1 MADAIG
7 TTPIVGLSEA
17 MPQQWAGFRSDPPM
31 SLPSP
36 IGLIPEAI
44 ADASPPLDPPAVT
57 LGFHGF
63 RVSPCNEESVWTR
76 RPKSGRFVRANGIAP
91 AARIRS
97 TVGESHGAI
106 ASAKIGTPSVVGRP
120 CDVDVLLHRARH
132 TVQRA
137 EHLVVRH
144 GLVGA
149 VGGGQGVVGQQ
160 ADDGVDV
167 LVHLEHTG
175 EVGLHDLPTR
185 HLLGGDFPG
194 QFECSQLP

>member
-1 MADAIG
+1 MDPE
-7 TTPIVGLSEA
+7 TEVGEIRPGERDRTGGA
-17 MPQQWAGFRSDPPM
+17 H
-31 SLPSP
+31 
-36 IGLIPEAI
+36 
-44 ADASPPLDPPAVT
+44 PLD
-57 LGFHGF
+57 G
-63 RVSPCNEESVWTR
+63 R
-76 RPKSGRFVRANGIAP
+76 RIA
-91 AARIRS
+91 RRDR
-97 TVGESHGAI
+97 VGEDRHA
-106 ASAKIGTPSVVGRP
+106 VGGRAP

-149 VGGGQGVVGQQ
+149 VGGGQSVVGQQ

-167 LVHLEHTG
+167 LVDLEHTG